1 MNLRFIEAFVW
12 VARLRS
18 FTAAAE
24 KLSATQAAISARI
37 ATLESE
43 FGVKLFE
50 RDNRTVTLT
59 PAGEELLRHAEQLLV
74 ASARMLEAVSE
85 RAVAG
90 RCIAIGVIEA
100 VTHTWLPD
108 ALQRLRLQAPHARV
122 EIHSDTTFVLHEEL
136 LKGNIDIAF
145 TSEPLTAHSVCNT
158 PICHFPMAWVAA
170 RTAIG
175 PTDASVSGFIRSAPV
190 LTFRRDSFVYRDVV
204 VKLGIDSVARINP
217 VSSIAAMVGLVRC
230 GYGIATLPPAVVSA
244 ALDSRE
250 FISLTGLLDLLP
262 IPVIASRRRQTVSPI
277 VEPLVKLAWLSARA
291 FPGACAA
298 EAYCEGDN
306 NL

>member
-43 FGVKLFE
+43 FGVRLFE

-74 ASARMLEAVSE
+74 ASARMLEAISE

-90 RCIAIGVIEA
+90 RCIAIGTIEA

-108 ALQRLRLQAPHARV
+108 LLQQLRMQAPHARV
-122 EIHSDTTFVLHEEL
+122 EIHSDTTFVLHEGL
-136 LKGNIDIAF
+136 LKGNLDVTF
-145 TSEPLTAHSVCNT
+145 TSEPLTAHGICNT
-158 PICHFPMAWVAA
+158 PICHYPTAWVAA
-170 RTAIG
+170 KAAIG
-175 PTDASVSGFIRSAPV
+175 TTDESVSTYLRAAPV
-190 LTFRRDSFVYRDVV
+190 LTFLRDSFVYRDVV
-204 VKLGIDSVARINP
+204 AKLGIDSVARIHP
-217 VSSIAAMVGLVRC
+217 ISSIAAMVGLLRR
-230 GYGIATLPPAVVSA
+230 GYGIATLPPVVVSS
-244 ALDSRE
+244 ALDSTE
-250 FISLTGLLDLLP
+250 FIALTGLPDLSP
-262 IPVIASRRRQTVSPI
+262 IPVIASRRRQTVSPG
-277 VEPLVKLAWLSARA
+277 VEPLVKLAWQSARA
-291 FPGACAA
+291 FPGASAA
-298 EAYCEGDN
+298 ETYGAGDN
-306 NL
+306 NP